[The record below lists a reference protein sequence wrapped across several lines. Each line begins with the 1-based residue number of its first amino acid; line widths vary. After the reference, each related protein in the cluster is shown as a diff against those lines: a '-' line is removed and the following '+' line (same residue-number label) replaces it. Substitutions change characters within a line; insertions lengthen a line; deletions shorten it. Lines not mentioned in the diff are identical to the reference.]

1 VVLDGHKIGY
11 KCEVENICKLIHVFS
26 SLEMMNHKNP
36 LEVPL
41 GEFKLRNVIN
51 PICFWRGN
59 VNPPFVSFSLLE
71 N

>member
-1 VVLDGHKIGY
+1 VG
-11 KCEVENICKLIHVFS
+11 NTCKLIDVFS

-41 GEFKLRNVIN
+41 GENLRNVIN

-59 VNPPFVSFSLLE
+59 ENPLFVSFSIWE